1 MLNPIKSKSA
11 ILDSSIL
18 YRIYHFDNNN
28 DDFDDYEYKVI
39 YCYYNNTIYLQF
51 TDKFDKFDKSYE
63 GFFTNKSNN
72 NFLLDSYNMID
83 KCLTTNNDKCYATVE
98 KVNINRVDTKLVI
111 SFIYTDENNKTKINI
126 INLNEKKRVF

>member
-18 YRIYHFDNNN
+18 YRIYHFDNN

-51 TDKFDKFDKSYE
+51 TDKLDKFDKSYE

-83 KCLTTNNDKCYATVE
+83 KCLTTNSDKCYATVE
-98 KVNINRVDTKLVI
+98 KININRNDSKLVI

-126 INLNEKKRVF
+126 INLNEKKRLS